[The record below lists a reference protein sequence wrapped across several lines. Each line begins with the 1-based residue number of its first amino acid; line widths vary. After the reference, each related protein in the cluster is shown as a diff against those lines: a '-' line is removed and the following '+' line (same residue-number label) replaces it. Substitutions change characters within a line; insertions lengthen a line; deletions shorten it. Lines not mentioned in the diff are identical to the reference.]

1 MLAVATDAPGP
12 VSDYTRDEIYYRSL
26 HHPAGIKRDRLTIRD
41 YIWRW
46 DTDWFW
52 CSRAFGAQQPSI
64 RKLWPRE
71 LRRSSF
77 YWKLIGIDRKYD
89 VEHRLINKR
98 KGEPH
103 RERVVQDIEVTV
115 NHIADWLTWFFD
127 ACDIQP
133 VWLCPIKL
141 RASSAVLIGTGE
153 TTKDANVPWP
163 LYPLDTNTT
172 WINFGFWSAVPG
184 DHVSADAQPGA
195 FNRVIEK
202 QVSAL
207 VGHKSFY
214 SEAFYSRE

>member
-1 MLAVATDAPGP
+1 RRRLTRSKRDWS
-12 VSDYTRDEIYYRSL
+12 SDVCSSDLRDEIYYRSL

-115 NHIADWLTWFFD
+115 NHIADWLT
-127 ACDIQP
+127 
-133 VWLCPIKL
+133 
-141 RASSAVLIGTGE
+141 
-153 TTKDANVPWP
+153 
-163 LYPLDTNTT
+163 
-172 WINFGFWSAVPG
+172 
-184 DHVSADAQPGA
+184 
-195 FNRVIEK
+195 
-202 QVSAL
+202 
-207 VGHKSFY
+207 
-214 SEAFYSRE
+214 